1 MKSSKLNNKMIKKKI
16 IHLDCTL
23 RDGGYYNNW
32 DFKEELINDYLEA
45 ISLAGI
51 EIAEIG
57 FRFINKIGFKGACAF
72 SSEEFLRN
80 INIPSNL
87 SIGIMI
93 NSSDIVEE
101 NFLNTK
107 ALDQL
112 VPLNKKDSVVD
123 IIRIATNLKHL
134 KSSLEASYIIK
145 QKGYKVGIN
154 LTHICDV
161 SLKDIEQISL
171 EIKEYPLDVFY
182 FADSMGNLK
191 TEKISL
197 IISALKKHWDGM
209 IGFHA
214 HDNMLLA
221 CANTNEAIKNGIN
234 WIDSTITGMGRGA
247 GNLCTEQYILETNK
261 INNNNLN
268 ILPLLKL
275 VRKTFNPLKLNYKW
289 GSNTFYYLAGQ
300 YNIHPTYVQEML
312 SDEKYD
318 EEDIMCFIEN
328 LKNNTANT
336 FDSEILN
343 TAKNIFQIP
352 PKGTWDPKNMFSNR
366 NVLLIGVGSSLYD
379 HKKGIENF
387 INKFK
392 PYVIAVNSSETI
404 NEELIN
410 LRIASN
416 PIKIIAD
423 ANSHIKFKQP
433 LITPYSMLPKNIK
446 DMWTRKIIYDYGI
459 EIKEGELFLKNNYC
473 TVPNSNVFAYALA
486 IIFAGKATKISIA
499 GFDGYPFDSYKNE
512 EINEILA
519 LSKDFLIHSPLD
531 SITPTMY
538 QVPQKS
544 LYAI

>member
-1 MKSSKLNNKMIKKKI
+1 MLSGKLNNKMIQKKI

-72 SSEEFLRN
+72 SSEEFLKN

-87 SIGIMI
+87 SIGIML
-93 NSSDIVEE
+93 NSSDLVED

-112 VPLNKKDSVVD
+112 VPLNKTDSAVD
-123 IIRIATNLKHL
+123 IIRIASNLKHL
-134 KSSLEASYIIK
+134 KSSLEASNIIK

-154 LTHICDV
+154 LTHICDL

-171 EIKEYPLDVFY
+171 DIKEYPLDVFY

-300 YNIHPTYVQEML
+300 YNIHPTYIQELL

-318 EEDIMCFIEN
+318 EEDIICFIEN
-328 LKNNTANT
+328 LKNNSAKT

-343 TAKNIFQIP
+343 SAK
-352 PKGTWDPKNMFSNR
+352 KYLSDSSKRNM
-366 NVLLIGVGSSLYD
+366 GS
-379 HKKGIENF
+379 KKYV
-387 INKFK
+387 FK
-392 PYVIAVNSSETI
+392 
-404 NEELIN
+404 
-410 LRIASN
+410 
-416 PIKIIAD
+416 
-423 ANSHIKFKQP
+423 
-433 LITPYSMLPKNIK
+433 
-446 DMWTRKIIYDYGI
+446 
-459 EIKEGELFLKNNYC
+459 
-473 TVPNSNVFAYALA
+473 
-486 IIFAGKATKISIA
+486 
-499 GFDGYPFDSYKNE
+499 
-512 EINEILA
+512 
-519 LSKDFLIHSPLD
+519 
-531 SITPTMY
+531 
-538 QVPQKS
+538 
-544 LYAI
+544 

>member
-1 MKSSKLNNKMIKKKI
+1 MKLGKLNNKMIQKKI

-72 SSEEFLRN
+72 STEEFLQN

-87 SIGIMI
+87 SIGIML
-93 NSSDIVEE
+93 NSSDFVED
-101 NFLNTK
+101 NFLNKK

-112 VPLNKKDSVVD
+112 VPINKTDSSVD
-123 IIRIATNLKHL
+123 IIRIASSLKHL
-134 KSSLEASYIIK
+134 KLSLEASNKIK

-171 EIKEYPLDVFY
+171 EIKKYPLDVFY

-261 INNNNLN
+261 INKNNSN

-275 VRKTFNPLKLNYKW
+275 VRKTFNPLKVNYKW

-312 SDEKYD
+312 SDKKYG
-318 EEDIMCFIEN
+318 EEDIICFIEN
-328 LKNNTANT
+328 LKNNSAKT

-343 TAKNIFQIP
+343 SAKNIFQSS

-366 NVLLIGVGSSLYD
+366 NVLLIGVGSSLNN

-459 EIKEGELFLKNNYC
+459 EIKEGELFLNNNYC

-486 IIFAGKATKISIA
+486 IIVAGKATKISIA
-499 GFDGYPFDSYKNE
+499 GFDGYPLDPYRNE
-512 EINEILA
+512 EINEIVA
-519 LSKDFLIHSPLD
+519 FFKSFLNGIPLD
-531 SITPTMY
+531 SITPTLY
-538 QVPQKS
+538 QIPQKS